1 MRKPLVA
8 GNWKMN
14 ASRADAQTLIEQ
26 LVDGFSGID
35 CEALVCPPSV
45 YLPMVCEWLSGS
57 GIAVGGQN
65 CSQHASGAYTGE
77 VSAEMLKDVGC
88 QYVIVGHSERR
99 ALYGETD
106 QVVVEKFAAAQKSGL
121 IPILCVGET
130 LAERQSGNALSVIAR
145 QVDAVIDQLGK
156 KAFCHA
162 VIAYEPVWAIGTG
175 ETATPDQAEEIHA
188 AIRAQVAAVDAGS
201 AESLRILYGGSVN
214 PANAETL
221 FLMPNIDGGLVGGA
235 SLKANEFLTICQAAK
250 G

>member
-14 ASRADAQTLIEQ
+14 ASRADAQILIKQ
-26 LVDGFSGID
+26 LVEGFSEID
-35 CEALVCPPSV
+35 CEMLVCPPAV
-45 YLPMVCEWLSGS
+45 YIPMVCDWLVGS
-57 GIAVGGQN
+57 GIEVGGQN
-65 CSQHASGAYTGE
+65 CSQRVSGAYTGE
-77 VSAEMLKDVGC
+77 VAADMLRDVGC
-88 QYVIVGHSERR
+88 RYVILGHSERR

-121 IPILCVGET
+121 VPILCVGET
-130 LAERQSGNALSVIAR
+130 LEERQSGNALSVISR
-145 QVDAVIDQLGK
+145 QIGVVIDQLGNH
-156 KAFCHA
+156 AFRKA

-188 AIRAQVAAVDAGS
+188 AIRKQVAATDIES
-201 AESLRILYGGSVN
+201 AESIRILYGGSVN
-214 PANAETL
+214 AASAETL

-250 G
+250 S